1 MRAPLLLAV
10 GLVALPGC
18 TTGTPAAPRAADAAP
33 AAVQRVGLMEWGV
46 VTERRPLLPGQ
57 VELVVT
63 NAGAAPHDL
72 VVDADGERIGATRVL
87 GSGEQASLS
96 LNVPAGAELRLWC
109 SVPGHLEAGMQTE
122 VSVAPAPHTGAWA
135 VG

>member
-1 MRAPLLLAV
+1 MRGQVLVAV

-18 TTGTPAAPRAADAAP
+18 ASGAPAASPAADLAP
-33 AAVQRVGLMEWGV
+33 AAVQRVGLTEWDV

-57 VELVVT
+57 VQLVVT

-87 GSGEQASLS
+87 GSGEQASLR
-96 LNVPAGAELRLWC
+96 LTVPSDAELGLWC
-109 SVPGHLEAGMQTE
+109 SVPGHLEAGMHVE
-122 VSVAPAPHTGAWA
+122 VPVAPAPRAGGRAKP
-135 VG
+135 